1 MAPPHPEV
9 VRERQ
14 RLKAMDFRGNLFT
27 PEITIFSRNKL
38 LVICYQRRRIEI
50 RAAFRPPFPPGATA
64 CPLVPM
70 FMAVTRQFCRG
81 SGDASALTICYSLT
95 TKYSTVVFALT

>member
-9 VRERQ
+9 VGEGQ
-14 RLKAMDFRGNLFT
+14 RLRATGFLGKPQLFT
-27 PEITIFSRNKL
+27 AEITPVSRNRL

-50 RAAFRPPFPPGATA
+50 RIAG
-64 CPLVPM
+64 
-70 FMAVTRQFCRG
+70 G
-81 SGDASALTICYSLT
+81 GDASALTTYYSAA